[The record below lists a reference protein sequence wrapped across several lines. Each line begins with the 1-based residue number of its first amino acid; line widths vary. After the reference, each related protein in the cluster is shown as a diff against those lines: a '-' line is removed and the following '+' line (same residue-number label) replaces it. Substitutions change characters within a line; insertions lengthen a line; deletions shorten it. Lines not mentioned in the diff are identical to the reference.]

1 MSINSGRIT
10 FAECMKRAV
19 WILFTVIIG
28 YLLIASIFSTCY
40 YGGYIFPTASGTT
53 EMVAGHTFYIRDN
66 FIQHIVLFVFFSFLL
81 LSCKMESI
89 QKIFHAKYFEV
100 AVCILAGVVSVLI
113 VLFAQCAPSSDP
125 KYVVDAAAA
134 ILQNDFSDLEEGGYL
149 FICPH
154 QMGIVIYFQILS
166 VLFGSMNYIAF
177 ELINVIWIVLA
188 YYILVKL
195 AGILWDRRQDNCA
208 TAVLCLLFL
217 PYLFYA
223 TYLYGTV
230 VGLTFALLSFYTM
243 FLFERNAK
251 LPYLFICGLSMGI
264 ATVLKSNHQIFL
276 IAEIVYLLC
285 SCFPVKNFSAK
296 NTERKKIYRKLMLL
310 LSIFIC
316 FCLCSAG
323 VKQYE
328 KYINN
333 GSAISGIPMTAY
345 IAMGLQDGKLAPGWY
360 NGYNSSIYEENDYD
374 YEKADSAAKNEIK
387 KIVSGYPQDITTSIS
402 FFVKKVSAQ
411 WNNPT
416 FRSLKIIEDGKLSWI
431 TSGTGRYIYIF
442 FVNLLHTWLLAGT
455 FLYGVM
461 RFRVCSM
468 KELLLPVTFI
478 GGILFH
484 LFWEAGA
491 SYAIPYILLLL
502 PLCVCGYGE
511 WRQWLLNRKNEI
523 LENGWK
529 SEPGVC
535 LQRKIMAAAVVV
547 IVVCALSYTEP
558 FAKMFARNENTGAFD
573 TFTQEPVNE
582 EDALPGE

>member
-1 MSINSGRIT
+1 MIIENSRIT

-40 YGGYIFPTASGTT
+40 YGGYIFPTASGTI
-53 EMVAGHTFYIRDN
+53 EMVGGHTFYIRDN

-81 LSCKMESI
+81 FSCKMETI
-89 QKIFHAKYFEV
+89 RKIIHAKYFGM
-100 AVCILAGVVSVLI
+100 AVCIVTGIMSILI
-113 VLFAQCAPSSDP
+113 VLLGQCEPSSDP

-134 ILQNDFSDLEEGGYL
+134 LLQNDFSDLEEGGYL

-166 VLFGSMNYIAF
+166 VLFGSLNYIAF
-177 ELINVIWIVLA
+177 ELINVIWIVFA

-195 AGILWDRRQDNCA
+195 AKILWEQQQDNYA

-251 LPYLFICGLSMGI
+251 IPYLLISGLSMGI
-264 ATVLKSNHQIFL
+264 ATVLKSNYQIFF

-285 SCFPVKNFSAK
+285 SCFPMKS
-296 NTERKKIYRKLMLL
+296 TEKRMICRKLMLL
-310 LSIFIC
+310 LTISIC
-316 FCLCSAG
+316 FSLCSAG
-323 VKQYE
+323 VKEYE
-328 KYINN
+328 KSINH
-333 GSAISGIPMTAY
+333 GSEIKGIPMTAY

-360 NGYNSSIYEENDYD
+360 NGYNSSVYEENDYD
-374 YEKADSAAKNEIK
+374 YEKANLAAKNEIK
-387 KIVSGYPQDITTSIS
+387 KIVSGYPHDITTSIS

-431 TSGTGRYIYIF
+431 LSGTGRYIYIF
-442 FVNLLHTWLLAGT
+442 LVNLLQTWILAGT
-455 FLYGVM
+455 FLYGLM
-461 RFRVCSM
+461 RFRICSM
-468 KELLLPVTFI
+468 KELLLPITFI

-491 SYAIPYILLLL
+491 SYAIPYFLLLL
-502 PLCVCGYGE
+502 PLCACGYGE

-529 SEPGVC
+529 SESGIR
-535 LQRKIMAAAVVV
+535 LQRKILAAAMVV
-547 IVVCALSYTEP
+547 IVVCAISYTEP

-573 TFTQEPVNE
+573 TYTQEPVNE
-582 EDALPGE
+582 EDALPGQ